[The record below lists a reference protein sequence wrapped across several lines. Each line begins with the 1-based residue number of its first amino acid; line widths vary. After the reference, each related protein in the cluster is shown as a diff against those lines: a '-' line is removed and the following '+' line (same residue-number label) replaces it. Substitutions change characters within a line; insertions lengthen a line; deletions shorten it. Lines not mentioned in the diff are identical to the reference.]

1 MVEYIKIGMLM
12 KEGVI
17 MIHLEEERKLYI
29 KTMEFLSE
37 STDDYLY
44 LYDLICDK
52 IYFTDKICKKYNLTP
67 DEGGML
73 LKEWKKIVYPEDQK
87 RLEDDIDSIHKG
99 ITDNHNMEY
108 RILDKEKNIVW
119 ISCRGIV
126 LKSTKG
132 KPVFLIGSFRWIL
145 NGYRDR

>member
-1 MVEYIKIGMLM
+1 M

-67 DEGGML
+67 VEGGML
-73 LKEWKKIVYPEDQK
+73 LKEWKKFVYP
-87 RLEDDIDSIHKG
+87 
-99 ITDNHNMEY
+99 
-108 RILDKEKNIVW
+108 
-119 ISCRGIV
+119 
-126 LKSTKG
+126 
-132 KPVFLIGSFRWIL
+132 
-145 NGYRDR
+145 

>member
-1 MVEYIKIGMLM
+1 M

-73 LKEWKKIVYPEDQK
+73 LKEWKKLFIPKIKNDLKMILIVYTRE
-87 RLEDDIDSIHKG
+87 LL
-99 ITDNHNMEY
+99 IT
-108 RILDKEKNIVW
+108 IIWNI
-119 ISCRGIV
+119 
-126 LKSTKG
+126 
-132 KPVFLIGSFRWIL
+132 VFLIKKKI
-145 NGYRDR
+145 